1 MQLRQVTAPVIT
13 IGGALVW
20 GLIETI
26 ALQRARRRTAAHD
39 ATVATPAAKR
49 RPGEKNPKH

>member
-13 IGGALVW
+13 LGGALVW

-39 ATVATPAAKR
+39 ATAATPAAER
-49 RPGEKNPKH
+49 RSGEKNPKH